1 MLNINLKLTLGTI
14 HNGSAD
20 PIEFSQLSVDGS
32 LFIKQL
38 EVAKLS
44 IEKLNGADL
53 SAVMNDVVRMDTNK
67 MIESLNVMGTLAV
80 DAFTADLVNGI
91 LVKDVVVGSGEDL
104 KITGN
109 FIIRGNVSVLGDI
122 VAETLNRIKLTQ
134 VVTSKDLHSN

>member
-1 MLNINLKLTLGTI
+1 MLNIYLKLTLGTI

-109 FIIRGNVSVLGDI
+109 LIIRGNVSVLGDI
-122 VAETLNRIKLTQ
+122 LAETLNRINLTQ
-134 VVTSKDLHSN
+134 VVTSKDPHSN